1 MGEKKRKRAAEEA
14 DAAVRSEKNP
24 KKIRTTEPKPDELPT
39 PEESEEL
46 TKKSS
51 LSRQEKSER
60 RSRKAKKTAETSN
73 KKDEN
78 GESAKRR
85 KSSGLP
91 TPDSDDTLVNGADF
105 VPLDGA
111 ATMTKPS
118 KKPKKDKKD
127 KKATKPSKADDEA
140 DADGNASTPAPAM
153 KDDRFICFIGN
164 IPYNTTSAQVHSHF
178 IKIADGI
185 KSIRLPSDK
194 KTGKGKGFA
203 FLEFD
208 GFDKMK
214 TCLKL
219 YHHSIFD
226 PSVETED
233 KEAKPGQKE
242 TGKGRRINVDLT
254 VGGGGAGKERK
265 QKIHAKN
272 QKLDEQRERAHI
284 KEKEEAAKEGKKVKK
299 EKKITTGANGVE
311 PIKEQ
316 VEDRGA
322 IHPSRLNRVAR

>member
-1 MGEKKRKRAAEEA
+1 
-14 DAAVRSEKNP
+14 
-24 KKIRTTEPKPDELPT
+24 
-39 PEESEEL
+39 
-46 TKKSS
+46 
-51 LSRQEKSER
+51 
-60 RSRKAKKTAETSN
+60 
-73 KKDEN
+73 
-78 GESAKRR
+78 
-85 KSSGLP
+85 
-91 TPDSDDTLVNGADF
+91 
-105 VPLDGA
+105 
-111 ATMTKPS
+111 
-118 KKPKKDKKD
+118 
-127 KKATKPSKADDEA
+127 
-140 DADGNASTPAPAM
+140 
-153 KDDRFICFIGN
+153 
-164 IPYNTTSAQVHSHF
+164 
-178 IKIADGI
+178 
-185 KSIRLPSDK
+185 
-194 KTGKGKGFA
+194 
-203 FLEFD
+203 
-208 GFDKMK
+208 MK

-284 KEKEEAAKEGKKVKK
+284 KEKEEAPKEGKKEKK
-299 EKKITTGANGVE
+299 EKKTTTGANGVV

>member
-14 DAAVRSEKNP
+14 DADTRV
-24 KKIRTTEPKPDELPT
+24 KKSRIIEPTTGDLPT
-39 PEESEEL
+39 PKETAQPT
-46 TKKSS
+46 TKSG

-60 RSRKAKKTAETSN
+60 RSKKAKKAAERSD
-73 KKDEN
+73 KKVHKD
-78 GESAKRR
+78 GSAKSS
-85 KSSGLP
+85 KSTELP
-91 TPDSDDTLVNGADF
+91 TPPADDTLIDGSDF

-111 ATMTKPS
+111 KATVKSS
-118 KKPKKDKKD
+118 KKSKKEKKEKKVSKRSTED
-127 KKATKPSKADDEA
+127 ADVGTEVDAPTTAVSKKA
-140 DADGNASTPAPAM
+140 
-153 KDDRFICFIGN
+153 DRFICFVGN
-164 IPYNTTSAQVHSHF
+164 LPYNATSEQVKSHF
-178 IKIADGI
+178 VKIADGI
-185 KSIRLPSDK
+185 KSIRLPTDK
-194 KTGKGKGFA
+194 QTGKGKGFA

-265 QKIHAKN
+265 EKIHAKN
-272 QKLDEQRERAHI
+272 RKLEEQRERAHL
-284 KEKEEAAKEGKKVKK
+284 KEKELGAQEGKK
-299 EKKITTGANGVE
+299 EKKITTGANGVVPHKDE
-311 PIKEQ
+311 
-316 VEDRGA
+316 A
-322 IHPSRLNRVAR
+322 

>member
-1 MGEKKRKRAAEEA
+1 MGEKKRKRAVEEA
-14 DAAVRSEKNP
+14 DAAARP
-24 KKIRTTEPKPDELPT
+24 KKNRTTKPISGELHT
-39 PEESEEL
+39 PEDNARP

-60 RSRKAKKTAETSN
+60 RSKKAKKEAENVSVRE
-73 KKDEN
+73 EN
-78 GESAKRR
+78 GGSAIRPKNNEP
-85 KSSGLP
+85 P
-91 TPDSDDTLVNGADF
+91 TPTGEDALVNGSDF
-105 VPLDGA
+105 VSLDGA
-111 ATMTKPS
+111 AIASKPS
-118 KKPKKDKKD
+118 KKPKKEKKVL
-127 KKATKPSKADDEA
+127 KKEDDAGPVVEASVPAPSK
-140 DADGNASTPAPAM
+140 

-164 IPYNTTSAQVHSHF
+164 LPYNATSAQIHSHF
-178 IKIADGI
+178 VKIADGI
-185 KSIRLPSDK
+185 KSIRLPTDK

-226 PSVETED
+226 PSVQTED

-265 QKIHAKN
+265 EKIHAKN
-272 QKLDEQRERAHI
+272 RKLDEQRERAHT
-284 KEKEEAAKEGKKVKK
+284 KEKEEAAKEGKR
-299 EKKITTGANGVE
+299 EKKITTGANGVV
-311 PIKEQ
+311 PVKEQ

-322 IHPSRLNRVAR
+322 IHSSRLNRVAR

>member
-14 DAAVRSEKNP
+14 DAAVRP
-24 KKIRTTEPKPDELPT
+24 KKNRTTEPKPVELPT
-39 PEESEEL
+39 PEEPAQP

-60 RSRKAKKTAETSN
+60 RSKKAKKAAE
-73 KKDEN
+73 KVEEKDEN
-78 GESAKRR
+78 GESAKER
-85 KSSGLP
+85 KSAELP
-91 TPDSDDTLVNGADF
+91 TPPADDALVNGSDF

-111 ATMTKPS
+111 STVSKSS
-118 KKPKKDKKD
+118 KKPKKEKKE
-127 KKATKPSKADDEA
+127 KKAKKSSKTED
-140 DADGNASTPAPAM
+140 DADVVEDASTPAPSK

-164 IPYNTTSAQVHSHF
+164 LPYNTTSAQVHSHF

-265 QKIHAKN
+265 EKIHAKN

-284 KEKEEAAKEGKKVKK
+284 KEKEEAAKEGKKEKK
-299 EKKITTGANGVE
+299 EKKTTTGANGVML
-311 PIKEQ
+311 IKEQ

>member
-14 DAAVRSEKNP
+14 DADTRV
-24 KKIRTTEPKPDELPT
+24 KKSLSRIIEPTTEDLPAAKET
-39 PEESEEL
+39 AQP
-46 TKKSS
+46 TIKSG

-60 RSRKAKKTAETSN
+60 RSKKAKKAAERSD
-73 KKDEN
+73 KKVEKD
-78 GESAKRR
+78 GSAKSS
-85 KSSGLP
+85 KSPDLP
-91 TPDSDDTLVNGADF
+91 TPPADDALIDGSDF
-105 VPLDGA
+105 VALDGA
-111 ATMTKPS
+111 KATLKSS
-118 KKPKKDKKD
+118 KKSKKEKKV
-127 KKATKPSKADDEA
+127 SKRSTA
-140 DADGNASTPAPAM
+140 DADVDTEVEAPTPAAS
-153 KDDRFICFIGN
+153 KKADRFICFVGN
-164 IPYNTTSAQVHSHF
+164 LPYNATAAQVKSHF

-185 KSIRLPSDK
+185 KSIRLPTDK
-194 KTGKGKGFA
+194 QTGKGKGFA

-265 QKIHAKN
+265 EKIHAKN
-272 QKLDEQRERAHI
+272 RKLEEQRERAHL
-284 KEKEEAAKEGKKVKK
+284 KEKELAAQEGKK
-299 EKKITTGANGVE
+299 EKKITTGANGVV
-311 PIKEQ
+311 PHKEE